1 MTLFRQLF
9 LILVALFVV
18 MFLGTMLLNF
28 HGTRVF
34 LTEQLESHAQD
45 TATSLGLSLSPY
57 MEPVDVPAMD
67 TMINAIFDRGYYQ
80 DITIESMQS
89 KSLVARQLPVTVD
102 SVPDW
107 FVRFVPLDTPRAHA
121 QVMSGWQPKASV
133 SVQSH
138 PGFAYKELWQTARRM
153 LFWFGGIA
161 IIMMITASI
170 LLRSILKP
178 LAAVEHQAEAISARR
193 YYVQE
198 KIPKARELKSVVMAM
213 NKMTEKI
220 RATFEEHAANADQ
233 LREQAFKDP
242 VTGLGNRRQFE
253 SVTQTYLAATQEPF
267 SGSVM
272 LMRLRGLDEANQGS
286 GYASG
291 DDYLRAASGIIL
303 KFTQNFHQAVAARM
317 AGGDYALLLPGAD
330 GEAAERVAELIC
342 TRLGNLHTEGLAPS
356 ANVIHAGISEYAK
369 GEALTDI
376 LAQADSALR
385 GAQSLGPNAWSRH
398 SSEATD
404 SIASGREQWKTRLV
418 EAMHNRDFEFFLQ
431 PVVDAKDPTRVLH
444 AEILTRIPGPNDT
457 LWRAGEFVTV
467 AEQMGVARELDRII
481 VGSVL
486 DRIKTAAPA
495 PAWAINLSATSLRD
509 EDFVNWLVRMIS
521 MADQRF
527 VVEFT
532 EFGAVRELDRLL
544 NLTERLRASGNGVA
558 IDHFGRGFSAF
569 GYLQSLHPDY
579 VKIDRAY
586 TSAIGDNADNRF
598 FVSALS
604 RVAHSVDITTIAEA
618 VESEADWKVLDELNV
633 DGVQGYAVCR
643 PMSIIEW
650 DGSVK
655 LASRP

>member
-9 LILVALFVV
+9 LILISLFVA
-18 MFLGTMLLNF
+18 MFLGTMVLNF

-34 LTEQLESHAQD
+34 LVEQLESHAQD

-80 DITIESMQS
+80 SISIESVQK
-89 KSLVARQLPVTVD
+89 KSLVARKLPVKIEK
-102 SVPDW
+102 VPNW
-107 FVRFVPLDTPRAHA
+107 FVRLVPLDTPLAHA
-121 QVMSGWQPKASV
+121 QIMSGWQRKAMV

-138 PGFAYKELWQTARRM
+138 PGFAYKELWQTAQRM
-153 LFWFGGIA
+153 LFWFGGITILMLIA
-161 IIMMITASI
+161 ASI

-178 LAAVEHQAEAISARR
+178 LLAVERQAEAISARR

-220 RATFEEHAANADQ
+220 RATFEEHATVADQ

-253 SVTQTYLAATQEPF
+253 SVMRACLAATQEPF
-267 SGSVM
+267 TGSVM
-272 LMRLRGLDEANQGS
+272 LLRLRGLDEANRGN
-286 GYASG
+286 GYATG
-291 DDYLRAASGIIL
+291 DDYLRAASRIIL
-303 KFTQNFHQAVAARM
+303 KLSQDNDSAVPARM
-317 AGGDYALLLPGAD
+317 AGGDFALLLPGTD

-342 TRLGNLHTEGLAPS
+342 TRLGNLYTEGLAPS
-356 ANVIHAGISEYAK
+356 ANVMHVGISEYTK
-369 GEALTDI
+369 GEALANI

-404 SIASGREQWKTRLV
+404 SIASGREQSKARLV
-418 EAMHNRDFEFFLQ
+418 EAMRSRNFEFFLQ
-431 PVVDAKDPTRVLH
+431 PVVDAKDSTRILH

-457 LWRAGEFVTV
+457 MWRAGEFVTV

-486 DRIKTAAPA
+486 NRIQTAAPA
-495 PAWAINLSATSLRD
+495 PAWAINLSATSLQD
-509 EDFVNWLVRMIS
+509 EEFVNWLVAEIS
-521 MADQRF
+521 AAEQRV

-532 EFGAVRELDRLL
+532 EFGAVRELDLVL
-544 NLTERLRASGNGVA
+544 NLAERLRASGNGVA

-569 GYLQSLHPDY
+569 GYLQSLHPEY

-586 TSAIGDNADNRF
+586 TSAIGDSADNRF

-618 VESEADWKVLDELNV
+618 VESEADWKVLDDLNV
-633 DGVQGYAVCR
+633 DGIQGYAVCR
-643 PMSIIEW
+643 PMPMIKW
-650 DGSVK
+650 DGSIN
-655 LASRP
+655 